1 METGNNDAVR
11 VNLEEGRAEIARI
24 RTFIKDNKRYIEQNY
39 GKDVTKRRPEYKRL
53 SDSLLKKT
61 ITMIADLFQR
71 YYPATGYS
79 DVETYMMHQT
89 WLDNSVDVVGNA
101 RMVLQTIDSIIKY
114 PNRAQYYYDCWKK
127 EVNELRRKSKR
138 PEIMSPVGSWESL
151 RAALQGGA
159 DAVYFGVG
167 KLNMRSRSAANFTVD
182 DLPRIVQTCREAG
195 VRTYLTVNTIIYNSE
210 IDEMHRL
217 LDAALAAGISAVI
230 ASDMAVIAYAHR
242 IGLEVHISTQCNVSN
257 TEAVRWYSQFADVVV
272 TARELSLG
280 QVAEITQYIRQNDI
294 RGPKGELVQV
304 EVFAHGAL
312 CMSVSGKCYL
322 SLDNYNYSA
331 NRGACLQLCRRG
343 YIVKDKESDLELEI
357 DNEYIMSPKDLC
369 TIGFLDKI
377 VKAGVRVLKIEG
389 RGRSADY
396 VRTVTECYREAV
408 EAIADG
414 SYSKERIE
422 GWTSRLATVFN
433 RGFWDGYYLGRRLG
447 EWSDRYGSQATE
459 QKVYLGP
466 VHNFF
471 GRIGV
476 AEVQLQTN
484 ETLRVGDE
492 VVVIGETT
500 GVYRATIAE
509 LRTDRDP
516 VPEVHQGDRFSFK
529 TTEPLH
535 RGDKVYR
542 IDKVNDE
549 Y

>member
-1 METGNNDAVR
+1 
-11 VNLEEGRAEIARI
+11 
-24 RTFIKDNKRYIEQNY
+24 
-39 GKDVTKRRPEYKRL
+39 
-53 SDSLLKKT
+53 
-61 ITMIADLFQR
+61 
-71 YYPATGYS
+71 
-79 DVETYMMHQT
+79 
-89 WLDNSVDVVGNA
+89 
-101 RMVLQTIDSIIKY
+101 
-114 PNRAQYYYDCWKK
+114 
-127 EVNELRRKSKR
+127 
-138 PEIMSPVGSWESL
+138 MSPVGSWESL
-151 RAALQGGA
+151 QAAIQGGA
-159 DAVYFGVG
+159 NAVYFGVG

-182 DLPRIVQTCREAG
+182 DLPRIVQTACAAG
-195 VRTYLTVNTIIYNSE
+195 IRTYLTVNTIIYNNE
-210 IDEMHRL
+210 IEEMHRL
-217 LDAALAAGISAVI
+217 LEAAKEAGVSAII
-230 ASDMAVIAYAHR
+230 ASDMAVISYANR
-242 IGLEVHISTQCNVSN
+242 IGVEVHISTQCNVSN

-272 TARELSLG
+272 TARELPLA
-280 QVAEITQYIRQNDI
+280 QVAEITKFISDNDI

-414 SYSKERIE
+414 SYSKEKIE
-422 GWTSRLATVFN
+422 GWMARLATVFN

-447 EWSDRYGSQATE
+447 EWSERYGSQATE
-459 QKVYLGP
+459 NKVYLGL
-466 VHNFF
+466 VKNYFN
-471 GRIGV
+471 RINV
-476 AEVQLQTN
+476 AEVQMQTN
-484 ETLRVGDE
+484 EVLRPGDDLMI
-492 VVVIGETT
+492 IGETT
-500 GVYRATIAE
+500 GVYRATVNE
-509 LRTDRDP
+509 LRLDRDP
-516 VPEVHQGDRFSFK
+516 VSEVRQGDRFSFA
-529 TTEPLH
+529 TTEPVR

-542 IDKVNDE
+542 VDKVIEE

>member
-1 METGNNDAVR
+1 MA
-11 VNLEEGRAEIARI
+11 
-24 RTFIKDNKRYIEQNY
+24 
-39 GKDVTKRRPEYKRL
+39 
-53 SDSLLKKT
+53 
-61 ITMIADLFQR
+61 
-71 YYPATGYS
+71 
-79 DVETYMMHQT
+79 
-89 WLDNSVDVVGNA
+89 
-101 RMVLQTIDSIIKY
+101 
-114 PNRAQYYYDCWKK
+114 
-127 EVNELRRKSKR
+127 
-138 PEIMSPVGSWESL
+138 PVGSWESL
-151 RAALQGGA
+151 QAALQGGA
-159 DAVYFGVG
+159 NAVYFGVG

-182 DLPRIVQTCREAG
+182 DLPQIVAITAAAG

-210 IDEMHRL
+210 IEELHRL
-217 LDAALAAGISAVI
+217 LEAAKDAGISAII
-230 ASDMAVIAYAHR
+230 ASDMAVISYANR

-257 TEAVRWYSQFADVVV
+257 TEAVRWYAQFADVIV

-280 QVAEITQYIRQNDI
+280 QVAEITRFIADEDI

-408 EAIADG
+408 ESIADG
-414 SYSKERIE
+414 TYSKEKID
-422 GWTSRLATVFN
+422 GWMQRLATVFN

-447 EWSDRYGSQATE
+447 EWSERYGSQATE
-459 QKVYLGP
+459 QKVYLGL
-466 VHNFF
+466 VRNFF
-471 GRIGV
+471 GRINV
-476 AEVQLQTN
+476 AEVQLQTH
-484 ETLRVGDE
+484 ESLCVGDE
-492 VVVIGETT
+492 VMVIGETT
-500 GVYRATIAE
+500 GVYRDTIRE
-509 LRTDRDP
+509 MRLDRDP
-516 VPEVHQGDRFSFK
+516 VPEVHQGDRFSFA
-529 TTEPLH
+529 TTETLH

-542 IDKVNDE
+542 IDKVINE
-549 Y
+549 F

>member
-1 METGNNDAVR
+1 MA
-11 VNLEEGRAEIARI
+11 
-24 RTFIKDNKRYIEQNY
+24 
-39 GKDVTKRRPEYKRL
+39 
-53 SDSLLKKT
+53 
-61 ITMIADLFQR
+61 
-71 YYPATGYS
+71 
-79 DVETYMMHQT
+79 
-89 WLDNSVDVVGNA
+89 
-101 RMVLQTIDSIIKY
+101 
-114 PNRAQYYYDCWKK
+114 
-127 EVNELRRKSKR
+127 
-138 PEIMSPVGSWESL
+138 PVGSWESL
-151 RAALQGGA
+151 QAALQGGA
-159 DAVYFGVG
+159 NAVYFGVG

-182 DLPRIVQTCREAG
+182 DLPRITAIAQGAG
-195 VRTYLTVNTIIYNSE
+195 VRTYLTVNTIVYNSE
-210 IDEMHRL
+210 IEEMHRL
-217 LDAALAAGISAVI
+217 LEAAKEAGVSAII
-230 ASDMAVIAYAHR
+230 ASDMAVISYANS

-257 TEAVRWYSQFADVVV
+257 IEAVRWYAQFADVIV
-272 TARELSLG
+272 TARELPLS
-280 QVAEITQYIRQNDI
+280 QVAEITRFIADEDV
-294 RGPKGELVQV
+294 RGPRGNLVQI

-377 VKAGVRVLKIEG
+377 VRAGVRVLKIEG

-414 SYSKERIE
+414 SYSQKKID
-422 GWTSRLATVFN
+422 GWMQRLSTVFN

-447 EWSDRYGSQATE
+447 EWSERYGSQATE

-466 VHNFF
+466 VQNYF

-476 AEVQLQTN
+476 AEVHLQTN
-484 ETLRVGDE
+484 ETLHVGDE
-492 VVVIGETT
+492 VMVIGETT
-500 GVYRATIAE
+500 GVYRDTIRE
-509 LRTDRDP
+509 MRTDRDP
-516 VPEVHQGDRFSFK
+516 VPEVHQGDRFSFA
-529 TTEPLH
+529 TTATLH

-549 Y
+549 F